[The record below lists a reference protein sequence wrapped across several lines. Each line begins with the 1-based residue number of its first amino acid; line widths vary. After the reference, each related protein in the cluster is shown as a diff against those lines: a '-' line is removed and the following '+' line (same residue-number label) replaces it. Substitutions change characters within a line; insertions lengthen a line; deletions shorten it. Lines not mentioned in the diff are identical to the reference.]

1 MENILS
7 YNRLRINLKLE
18 TEMVST
24 KELIKIITI
33 SGGTGN
39 VEIKF
44 STALLKKF
52 NGLVEVLTPVPNIN
66 REIRLERAI
75 KNAKMNFAN
84 GMSKLHKKGVID
96 ILEQFKQE
104 MNLKLDF
111 FINFSPLDLKKLP
124 IYKSVRTG

>member
-1 MENILS
+1 MIS
-7 YNRLRINLKLE
+7 
-18 TEMVST
+18 S
-24 KELIKIITI
+24 KELIKIVSI
-33 SGGTGN
+33 SGSTGHLD
-39 VEIKF
+39 VKF

-66 REIRLERAI
+66 REVRMERAL

-111 FINFSPLDLKKLP
+111 FVNFSPLDLKNLP
-124 IYKSVRTG
+124 IYKSIRTGKQALSEKGVNIFTPT